1 MHLAWSMTF
10 TLISS
15 DLNHSLQDINC
26 QVGSSHLE
34 YPINRRILEYHE
46 IPSCSVLFPIP
57 HLHDNTNLLDLFML
71 NVLWVI
77 ASSTDTTKDSHLSW
91 TCPWCTWHG
100 RWPLPFSPQM
110 VMLQWPS
117 YPSPIFGKLI
127 LAQWFN
133 LGNAPRG
140 RTYLQCWFRRRRC
153 LLGSWKW

>member
-1 MHLAWSMTF
+1 MSWDHCYVRYYDKQVLMHLAWSMTF

-100 RWPLPFSPQM
+100 RWALPFSPQL

-127 LAQWFN
+127 LA
-133 LGNAPRG
+133 
-140 RTYLQCWFRRRRC
+140 Y
-153 LLGSWKW
+153 